1 MMEYDYYYFSGG
13 AVVMTVLCGDVP
25 WTSWTE
31 RAISELIVVTSKN
44 ELRYT
49 RRVPLNIVL
58 LLSTSFIY

>member
-44 ELRYT
+44 DAALGT
-49 RRVPLNIVL
+49 HAVSL
-58 LLSTSFIY
+58 